1 MDSTLR
7 RLIIWFLIVNTRGA
21 TWTCE
26 ESCDQLIY
34 LFVNPTSGGHEAS
47 TFTRTGVDYYHFG
60 EPGHVS
66 HIFISDI
73 RTGEKGNKPGFK
85 KLAKDSS
92 VNSCVHPNNPVRVV
106 VAGGDGTVV
115 WAMEEA
121 HRHGVDMTKVAFGTI
136 PYGTGND
143 FGRVLGWGTS
153 NPTNVFDKEMEVFK
167 SLVRSWLQAEPK
179 DFDLWEVTV
188 EMSFRGRIRKWKG
201 DESVVVKDETKKRRP
216 VKKLVKLMSNY
227 FSFGVESQIGIEFDK
242 RRTSSQTL
250 NKGVYLMEGF
260 KKMFTATSR
269 IGDAVEHC
277 YSNDRLVFT
286 TDEEESNVPILRGNP
301 VSLIFLN
308 INSFA
313 GGCDIWSE
321 SKYIGL
327 NNHEPLSFT
336 DQLFSDRKLEVL
348 SYQTLVGFGWE
359 QFRRLHKFIPSFGQ
373 RIAQVEGMAT
383 MSFKN
388 DVNVFAQVDGE
399 FFHLERPKRITIR
412 HKVTT
417 KVLEK
422 AIDEDLDLDLF

>member
-1 MDSTLR
+1 
-7 RLIIWFLIVNTRGA
+7 
-21 TWTCE
+21 
-26 ESCDQLIY
+26 
-34 LFVNPTSGGHEAS
+34 
-47 TFTRTGVDYYHFG
+47 
-60 EPGHVS
+60 VS

-73 RTGEKGNKPGFK
+73 RAGERGNKPGFK

-121 HRHGVDMTKVAFGTI
+121 HRHGVDMNKVAFGTI

-153 NPTNVFDKEMEVFK
+153 NPTNVFDNEMEVFK
-167 SLVRSWLQAEPK
+167 NLVRSWLEATPK

-188 EMSFRGRIRKWKG
+188 EMSNRGRIRKWKG

-250 NKGVYLMEGF
+250 NKGVYIMEGF
-260 KKMFTATSR
+260 KKMFTPTSR

-286 TDEEESNVPILRGNP
+286 TDEEEGNVPILRGNP

-399 FFHLERPKRITIR
+399 FFHLERPKRITIN

-417 KVLEK
+417 KVLERT
-422 AIDEDLDLDLF
+422 IDEDLELDLF